1 MNDANI
7 VNITINGRQVAVKAG
22 QTVMQ
27 AARAAGIDIPALC
40 DHPRLKP
47 EGGCRVCIVEI
58 EKQRALQPACT
69 FPVFE
74 GMVVQT
80 ESEKV
85 VASRVTTL
93 QLIFSERNHYCMF
106 CAASGSEETTDC
118 ELQRLGYRYGMDH
131 WVYPPDYGKTWPID
145 ATRAYFVMDHARCIL
160 CRRCIR
166 ACDSVAGNHTLG
178 VQQRGAE
185 TRICADD
192 GLPFGEST
200 CVSCGSCLQVCPTG
214 ALMDRRGAYVGHES
228 EMTRTRGACMGCS
241 VACGIEA
248 LSRDGQLVRIQ
259 ADWEG
264 NSGGLLC
271 GDGRFETVEPKP
283 QRIHYPMVRQG
294 DRLVETSWDKAL
306 THIAARFAE
315 LHRVAALASPRLTT
329 QSLAAF
335 QCFCHEV
342 LETNELGLL
351 YGEMPPTDLGQRA
364 TLQDV
369 AGSDCIAI
377 IGGDP
382 LKEQKALGYLVRRA
396 FDQGA
401 KIIVVNDRP
410 TGLDRYAHL
419 HLHLEELAQVAESPF
434 ERLRTTYHLRVGGLS
449 QLKAAAEQAARPVV
463 LYGTGLSST
472 VYAAL
477 RALQAKVRFLP
488 LIHGTNTAGA
498 AKLGL
503 HAHPVRGDALY
514 VLAADDMPNGRE
526 LPQRQ
531 FTVVQAAYRSKWT
544 DNADVVLPART
555 WAEREGTMINIE
567 GRTVPVVPLAS
578 SPRSIHADWETL
590 LQLSVRMGS
599 ALSYE
604 EIAGLS
610 ASA

>member
-1 MNDANI
+1 MNQASI
-7 VNITINGRQVAVKAG
+7 VNITINGRQVAAKAG

-27 AARAAGIDIPALC
+27 AARAAGIEIPSLC
-40 DHPRLKP
+40 DHPQLKP
-47 EGGCRVCIVEI
+47 EGGCRVCLVEI

-74 GMVVQT
+74 GMNVQT

-85 VASRVTTL
+85 VVSRTTTL
-93 QLIFSERNHYCMF
+93 QMIFSERSHYCMF
-106 CAASGSEETTDC
+106 CAASGSEQTTDC
-118 ELQRLGYRYGMDH
+118 ELQKLGYRYGMDH
-131 WVYPPDYGKTWPID
+131 WVYPPDYSKPWPID
-145 ATRAYFVMDHARCIL
+145 ASRKYFVMEHARCIL

-166 ACDSVAGNHTLG
+166 ACDTIAGNHTLG

-185 TRICADD
+185 TMICADD
-192 GLPFGEST
+192 GLPFGDSS

-214 ALMDRRGAYVGHES
+214 ALMDRRGAYMGHEA
-228 EMTRTRGACMGCS
+228 ELTKTKGACMGCA

-248 LSRDGQLVRIQ
+248 FSRDGQLVRVQ
-259 ADWEG
+259 GDWEG

-271 GDGRFETVEPKP
+271 ADGRFEPVEPKP
-283 QRIHYPMVRQG
+283 PRVLYPMIRQNG
-294 DRLVETSWDKAL
+294 KLVETSWDKAL
-306 THIAARFAE
+306 TRVAVRFGE

-329 QSLAAF
+329 QSLAVF

-342 LETNELGLL
+342 LETNEIGLL
-351 YGEMPPTDLGQRA
+351 YGEIPPTDLGQRA
-364 TLQDV
+364 TLGEV
-369 AGSDCIAI
+369 THSDCIAV

-382 LKEQKALGYLVRRA
+382 MKDQKALGYLVRRA
-396 FDQGA
+396 FDNGA
-401 KIIVVNDRP
+401 KIIVINDRP
-410 TGLDRYAHL
+410 TGLDRYATL
-419 HLHLEELAQVAESPF
+419 HLHLEELAQAAESPF
-434 ERLRTTYHLRVGGLS
+434 ERLRTTYHLRVSGLT

-472 VYAAL
+472 VYSAL

-488 LIHGTNTAGA
+488 LIQGTNTAGA
-498 AKLGL
+498 ARLGL

-514 VLAADDMPNGRE
+514 VLAGDDVPNGQD
-526 LPQRQ
+526 LPQRE
-531 FTVVQAAYRSKWT
+531 FTVVQAAYRTRWT
-544 DNADVVLPART
+544 ENADVVLPART
-555 WAEREGTMINIE
+555 WAEREGSMVNVE
-567 GRTVPVVPLAS
+567 GRTVPVVPLAAP
-578 SPRSIHADWETL
+578 PRNVQGDAQTL